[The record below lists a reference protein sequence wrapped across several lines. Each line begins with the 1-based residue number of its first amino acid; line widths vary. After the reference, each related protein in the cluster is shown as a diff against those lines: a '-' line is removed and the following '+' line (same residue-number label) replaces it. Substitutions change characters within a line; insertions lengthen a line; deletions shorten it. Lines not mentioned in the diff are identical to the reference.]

1 MTSSSRFAQRR
12 ALVRLLHDELARTT
26 DRQRLLQFAR
36 RWLYEHRLIVLRE
49 RELRTMIAKA
59 IRSHEAALARGMH
72 DAVDPLLLAQWHA
85 TITQPH
91 DSGATVQSWLWA
103 APAKHSTR
111 QIEAV
116 LDRIEVLCRLGV
128 DRHLI
133 DVQNVILR
141 RYARRLASRPPA
153 VGARIAEPVRTI
165 EVACF
170 LRYCLLATTD
180 HLLLMVRRR
189 VAELRRLAGLGIEAG
204 SPIGRTCIRICSSN
218 WERSPRLADSQ
229 ATPCAGSS
237 SRSSKRTAVASPA
250 AVPRSCAIG

>member
-1 MTSSSRFAQRR
+1 M
-12 ALVRLLHDELARTT
+12 
-26 DRQRLLQFAR
+26 
-36 RWLYEHRLIVLRE
+36 LRE
-49 RELRTMIAKA
+49 RDLRTMIAKA
-59 IRSHEAALARGMH
+59 IRSHEAALAHGIH
-72 DAVDPLLLAQWHA
+72 DAVDPLLLAEWHA
-85 TITQPH
+85 TITHPH

-103 APAKHSTR
+103 APDKHSTR

-116 LDRIEVLCRLGV
+116 LDRIEVLYRLGV

-133 DVQNVILR
+133 DVPDAILR

-170 LRYCLLATTD
+170 LRYCLLAPTD

-189 VAELRRLAGLGIEAG
+189 VAELWRLAGLGIEAALTDRARLYQDLLVELG
-204 SPIGRTCIRICSSN
+204 
-218 WERSPRLADSQ
+218 RSPLLASSR
-229 ATPCAGSS
+229 ATPCASNS